1 MKTKKYKYLL
11 FAIAMVATVISCSDE
26 YLEVEPKGVFLS
38 GNYYANQEQAYAG
51 LVSVYDVMRKNS
63 GGFENM
69 ITMMNAGSD
78 DFYAGGGNS
87 SDGAGIQSF
96 SNYSLNPI
104 EMPLS
109 FWSDYY
115 QGIYRAN
122 ILLLKLPGATMD
134 ESTKTRYAAE
144 TKALRAI
151 YYFNL
156 VRMFGNIPLILEPIS
171 PSEMYNVTQSSP
183 DAVYGQIESDL
194 LEAIPSLP
202 SSLNLATEAGRF
214 TKGSAQA
221 LLGKVYL
228 YQNKNALAAEQLAQV
243 NGTPGQT
250 SQYGY
255 KLLENYNDLW
265 VVDNKFNTEAV
276 LEVAHTNVGL
286 SGWGNWGS
294 GSDEGN
300 SVNVMVGP
308 RSYVKKT
315 ENAPDLPSGWSF
327 NPVLPELYNLL
338 KNDPRFS
345 ATILDLKAL
354 KESGDADY
362 IGGYQDTGYFLNKFT
377 PTKAVEHTG
386 AGDAVLNYRQNTYV
400 IRLADTYLMEAEAL
414 GGTGARAQA
423 LLDAVR
429 DRAYGDTSHR
439 VAVSMSAIMAERRLE
454 LAGEGHRWF
463 DLVRTGQAAAKLS
476 SRGFVAGKHD
486 IFPIPFK
493 ELENTKLV
501 QNPNY

>member
-11 FAIAMVATVISCSDE
+11 FAVAILATVISCSDE
-26 YLEVEPKGVFLS
+26 YLDVEPKGVFLS
-38 GNYYANQEQAYAG
+38 GNYYANQEQAYSG
-51 LVSVYDVMRKNS
+51 LVAVYDVMRKNS

-96 SNYSLNPI
+96 SNYSINPI

-109 FWSDYY
+109 FWSDHY

-122 ILLLKLPGATMD
+122 IMLLRLPDASMD
-134 ESTKTRYAAE
+134 ESLKARYTAE
-144 TKALRAI
+144 TKALRAY

-156 VRMFGNIPLILEPIS
+156 VRMFGNIPLITEPVS
-171 PSEMYNVTQSSP
+171 SADMYNVTQSAP
-183 DAVYGQIESDL
+183 EAVYAQIENDL
-194 LEAIPSLP
+194 LEAITGLP
-202 SSLNLATEAGRF
+202 GTLDMISEAGRF
-214 TKGSAQA
+214 TKGAAQA

-228 YQNKNALAAEQLAQV
+228 YENKNALAAAQLAEV

-255 KLLENYNDLW
+255 KLLENFNDLW
-265 VVDNKFNTEAV
+265 VVDNKFNTEAI
-276 LEVAHTNVGL
+276 LEVVHTNVGL

-308 RSYVKKT
+308 RTYVQVT
-315 ENAPDLPSGWSF
+315 EDAPDLPSGWSF
-327 NPVLPELYNLL
+327 NPILPELYDLL
-338 KNDPRFS
+338 KTDPRFEATVLDMTALEEAGS
-345 ATILDLKAL
+345 AT
-354 KESGDADY
+354 Y
-362 IGGYQDTGYFLNKFT
+362 IAGHQDTGYFLNKFT
-377 PTKAVEHTG
+377 PTKAVQHTG
-386 AGDAVLNYRQNTYV
+386 AGDAVLNYRQNTYA
-400 IRLADTYLMEAEAL
+400 IRLADTYLLEAEAL
-414 GGTGARAQA
+414 GGTGSRAQA

-429 DRAYGDTSHR
+429 YR
-439 VAVSMSAIMAERRLE
+439 VGLPSIPVSLNTIMAERRLE

-476 SRGFVAGKHD
+476 NRGFVAGKHE
-486 IFPIPFK
+486 IFPIPYK

>member
-11 FAIAMVATVISCSDE
+11 FAIAILVTVISCNDE
-26 YLEVEPKGVFLS
+26 YLDVEPKGVFLS
-38 GNYYANQEQAYAG
+38 GNYYANQEQAFSG

-96 SNYSLNPI
+96 SNYSINPI
-104 EMPLS
+104 DMPLS
-109 FWSDYY
+109 FWSDHY

-122 ILLLKLPGATMD
+122 ILLLRLPETTMD
-134 ESTKTRYAAE
+134 ETVKTRYASE
-144 TKALRAI
+144 TKALRAY

-171 PSEMYNVTQSSP
+171 SSEMYNVTQASQE
-183 DAVYGQIESDL
+183 DVYLQIENDL

-202 SSLNLATEAGRF
+202 ASLNLATEAGRF
-214 TKGSAQA
+214 TKGAAQA

-228 YQNKNALAAEQLAQV
+228 YQNKNTLAAEQLAQV

-255 KLLENYNDLW
+255 KLLDNFNDLW
-265 VVDNKFNTEAV
+265 VVDNKFNTEAI

-308 RSYVKKT
+308 RSYVKVT
-315 ENAPDLPSGWSF
+315 DNAPDLPSGWSF
-327 NPVLPELYNLL
+327 NPILPELYDLL
-338 KNDPRFS
+338 KTDPRFE

-386 AGDAVLNYRQNTYV
+386 AGDAVLNYRQNSYV
-400 IRLADTYLMEAEAL
+400 IRLADSYLMEAEAL
-414 GGTGARAQA
+414 GATGTRAQA

-429 DRAYGDTSHR
+429 NR
-439 VAVSMSAIMAERRLE
+439 VGLPSVPVSMNAIMAERRLE

-476 SRGFVAGKHD
+476 SRGFVAGKHE
-486 IFPIPFK
+486 IFPIPYK
-493 ELENTKLV
+493 ELENTQLV
-501 QNPNY
+501 QNPNYN

>member
-11 FAIAMVATVISCSDE
+11 LAIAILATVISCSDE
-26 YLEVEPKGVFLS
+26 YLDVEPKGVFLS
-38 GNYYANQEQAYAG
+38 GNYYANEEQAFSG
-51 LVSVYDVMRKNS
+51 LVAVYDVMRKNS

-78 DFYAGGGNS
+78 DHYAGGGNS

-109 FWSDYY
+109 FWSDHF

-122 ILLLKLPGATMD
+122 ILLLKLADVPME
-134 ESTKTRYAAE
+134 ESLKNRYIAE
-144 TKALRAI
+144 AKALRAY

-156 VRMFGNIPLILEPIS
+156 VRMFGNIPLITEPIN
-171 PSEMYNVTQSSP
+171 PSDMYNVTQSSSE
-183 DAVYGQIESDL
+183 AVYTQIKTDL
-194 LEAIPSLP
+194 LDAITALP
-202 SSLNLATEAGRF
+202 GTLDMTKEAGRF
-214 TKGSAQA
+214 TKGAAQA

-228 YQNKNALAAEQLAQV
+228 YTNENTLAAEQLAQV

-255 KLLENYNDLW
+255 KLLDDFNDLW
-265 VVDNKFNTEAV
+265 VVDNKFNTEAI
-276 LEVAHTNVGL
+276 LEVVHTNVGL

-308 RSYVKKT
+308 RTYVQIT
-315 ENAPDLPSGWSF
+315 DDAPDLPSGWSF
-327 NPVLPELYNLL
+327 NPILPELYDLL
-338 KNDPRFS
+338 KFDPRFE
-345 ATILDLKAL
+345 ATILDMAAL
-354 KESGDADY
+354 EAAGSASY
-362 IGGYQDTGYFLNKFT
+362 IAGYQDTGYFLNKFT
-377 PTKAVEHTG
+377 PTKSVEHTG
-386 AGDAVLNYRQNTYV
+386 AGDAVLNYRQNTYA
-400 IRLADTYLMEAEAL
+400 IRLADTYLLEAEAL
-414 GGTGARAQA
+414 GANGSRAQA

-429 DRAYGDTSHR
+429 SR
-439 VAVSMSAIMAERRLE
+439 VGLPSIPVTMDAIMAERRLE

-463 DLVRTGQAAAKLS
+463 DLVRTGRAAAKLA
-476 SRGFVAGKHD
+476 SRGFVAGKHE
-486 IFPIPFK
+486 ILPIPYK
-493 ELENTKLV
+493 ELENTLLV
-501 QNPNY
+501 QNPNYN